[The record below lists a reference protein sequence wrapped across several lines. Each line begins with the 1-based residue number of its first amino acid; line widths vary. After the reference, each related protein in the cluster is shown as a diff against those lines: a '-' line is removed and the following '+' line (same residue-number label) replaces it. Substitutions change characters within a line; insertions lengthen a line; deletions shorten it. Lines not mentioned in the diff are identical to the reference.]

1 MQTLLKKPEL
11 FEVTVLAAVV
21 LLLLAVV
28 LAAVLV
34 AHAKL
39 VGPQGPQSTCW
50 IKIVHVTKTHDKT
63 TTTTIKAGCR
73 V

>member
-11 FEVTVLAAVV
+11 FEVTV
-21 LLLLAVV
+21 LAVV

-50 IKIVHVTKTHDKT
+50 IKIVHVTKKHDKT